1 MSSFGR
7 FTQALG
13 GVVETLTY
21 ASPLLTLT
29 QSVGTSPLTATI
41 PSGGISGS
49 GTSGF
54 IPKWTASN
62 IIGDSII
69 SDNGTT
75 ANILGIS
82 RVSAISPLFELFNT
96 TNGDVWGTLQA
107 VASSGSGSD
116 LIFATKRN
124 GDSLTEKLRIT
135 AVGNVGIGT
144 TSPYQAKL
152 DVSGINGVANIGAT
166 NSSLDQ
172 LLMGSIDRAS
182 APAFF
187 SLPNGSAFI
196 GAIGNGVANTLG
208 IGTFGASPV
217 IFGTSNT

>member
-82 RVSAISPLFELFNT
+82 RVSAISPLF
-96 TNGDVWGTLQA
+96 
-107 VASSGSGSD
+107 
-116 LIFATKRN
+116 
-124 GDSLTEKLRIT
+124 
-135 AVGNVGIGT
+135 
-144 TSPYQAKL
+144 
-152 DVSGINGVANIGAT
+152 
-166 NSSLDQ
+166 
-172 LLMGSIDRAS
+172 
-182 APAFF
+182 
-187 SLPNGSAFI
+187 
-196 GAIGNGVANTLG
+196 
-208 IGTFGASPV
+208 
-217 IFGTSNT
+217 